1 MAGGGKETPRQKM
14 IGMMYLVLT
23 ALLAMNVSKDI
34 LKAFVTVNESLERTN
49 KNFSDNTIRVMDAFK
64 VSKESNPSAA
74 PYYEK
79 AVEAKKLTQEL
90 YEHMEKLKHEVIKHV
105 YGPDQPG
112 GDTLELRYLDAK
124 DNYDIPTHQL
134 IGDNESQP
142 VTGEFTAAELRDKI
156 QSVHDKL
163 TTIVKS
169 MAPGSKIPLLKDD
182 YEALLKKVETFR
194 PDAKGETEDGVPISW
209 EVLNFYHLP
218 VAGVITNISKM
229 QADLKNIEAEMVS
242 QLSGASGKVSIKFNQ
257 LAAKV
262 VAPSS
267 YIQAGQPYKADVF
280 LAASSTDFKD
290 ENMQVLLGAKYDTVT
305 KKVIDEGKAVPLVG
319 GMGKLEITS
328 GVGQQ
333 NFNGVIKFKK
343 PTGEFDYYPF
353 SGDFVVAAPS
363 CAVSPDKMN
372 VFYIGVPNPITVSA
386 AGIAPGDLVVSGSG
400 GGLSV
405 KPSGP
410 GKYVVTASSETP
422 KGQEAKIVVSAKT
435 KDGVKPQG
443 PPQLFRVKRIPDPV
457 AAVGGKK
464 GTAEIKKVEVS
475 SIGAVLAK
483 LEGFDFE
490 ANFVVISYDFTAV
503 VRGTPVALSC
513 SGNQLTSEMK
523 TALGKVSTG
532 SKIFIDNVKA
542 KGPDGSVRNIPGVTL
557 KVKG

>member
-49 KNFSDNTIRVMDAFK
+49 KNFSDNTIRVMKAFEDAK
-64 VSKESNPSAA
+64 ASNPSAV

-79 AVEAKKLTQEL
+79 AVEARKLTQGL
-90 YEHMEKLKHEVIKHV
+90 YDHMEALKHKVIGHV
-105 YGPDQPG
+105 LGEGVPG
-112 GDTLELRYLDAK
+112 GDTLRLRYLDAK
-124 DNYDIPTHQL
+124 DNYDAPTHMM
-134 IGDNESQP
+134 IGDNETAP
-142 VTGEFTAAELRDKI
+142 ITGEFTATELREKI
-156 QSVHDKL
+156 QGVHDKL
-163 TTIVKS
+163 IKLVQDMQKDKKTQ
-169 MAPGSKIPLLKDD
+169 LLKDD
-182 YEALLKKVETFR
+182 YDALLQKIDGFK
-194 PDAKGETEDGVPISW
+194 PDANGETEDGVPISW

-218 VAGVITNISKM
+218 TAGVITNISKM
-229 QADLKNIEAEMVS
+229 QADLKNIEAELIS

-290 ENMQVLLGAKYDTVT
+290 ENMQVLLGAKYDTIT
-305 KKVIDEGKAVPLVG
+305 KKVIEEGKPVPLVG
-319 GMGKLEITS
+319 GMGKLEISS

-343 PTGEFDYYPF
+343 PTGEYDYYPF
-353 SGDFVVAAPS
+353 TGDFVVAAPS

-372 VFYIGVPNPITVSA
+372 VFYIGVDNPITVSA

-400 GGLSV
+400 GGMSI
-405 KPSGP
+405 KPSGA
-410 GKYVVTASSETP
+410 GKYVVRATS
-422 KGQEAKIVVSAKT
+422 EAKDAKIMVSAKT
-435 KDGVKPQG
+435 KDGVKAQG
-443 PPQLFRVKRIPDPV
+443 PPVPFRIKRIPDPV
-457 AAVGGKK
+457 ATIGGKK
-464 GTAEIKKVEVS
+464 GFSEIKRVDVAG
-475 SIGAVLAK
+475 IGAVAAK

-490 ANFVVISYDFTAV
+490 ANFIVTSFEFTAIV
-503 VRGTPVALSC
+503 KGQPVSYTGNGPSMTSDMKAALS
-513 SGNQLTSEMK
+513 
-523 TALGKVSTG
+523 KVATG

-542 KGPDGSVRNIPGVTL
+542 KGPDGSLRNIPGVTL